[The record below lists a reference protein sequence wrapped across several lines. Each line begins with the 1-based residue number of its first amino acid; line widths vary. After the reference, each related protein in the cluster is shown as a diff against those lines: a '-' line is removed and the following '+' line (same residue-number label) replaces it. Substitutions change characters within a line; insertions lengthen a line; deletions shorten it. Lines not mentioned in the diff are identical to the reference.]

1 MKEQHPE
8 AAQYKELAKE
18 MKFHE
23 SKLTVPS
30 TKKAL
35 VDIDE
40 TICFYEGKRR
50 YDLSIP
56 NYENIAKINKLYDE
70 GHTIVFYT
78 ARGLKSGRG
87 EKHYRPITEQQLKE
101 WGVKYHELCFKG
113 HNGDYFIDDRG
124 INAEDFFK

>member
-1 MKEQHPE
+1 MRKEE
-8 AAQYKELAKE
+8 VEKYLN
-18 MKFHE
+18 
-23 SKLTVPS
+23 
-30 TKKAL
+30 KKVEEGEVVSPVL
-35 VDIDE
+35 PDGTTNYLIDIDG
-40 TICFYEGKRR
+40 TICKEVGEVIGREPYMDRIE
-50 YDLSIP
+50 
-56 NYENIAKINKLYDE
+56 KINKLYDE